1 MQIVGR
7 GLDGHMPH
15 VEGQFRQAGL
25 DIGPF
30 LIPADER
37 LNSKAVPEIMNA
49 RPSASFILDA
59 SVFKKLIDCKLKSR
73 VTVVAK
79 LAAITVAQK
88 RRFGISRE
96 SLAALAQI
104 ALQFARAAGGQRHQT
119 RLVEL
124 RFPDSQHG
132 SLFFKASHCQ
142 TQHVARCALQWPWP

>member
-37 LNSKAVPEIMNA
+37 LNSEAVPEIMNA

-59 SVFKKLIDCKLKSR
+59 SVFKKLIEFGVYFQARS
-73 VTVVAK
+73 AI
-79 LAAITVAQK
+79 LADRICQPVQGKNKAL
-88 RRFGISRE
+88 G
-96 SLAALAQI
+96 ALA
-104 ALQFARAAGGQRHQT
+104 
-119 RLVEL
+119 
-124 RFPDSQHG
+124 
-132 SLFFKASHCQ
+132 
-142 TQHVARCALQWPWP
+142 